1 MLKSVNGLKEMI
13 IKGQIKR
20 IFIFDSWNKHFINI
34 ITKEFDGLNVDI
46 CVIKN
51 SLRCVEG
58 ISFNNKDCII
68 FHETALNNCREVS
81 NYILQQANIN
91 NVLIKV
97 FTEDKKNNYYKG
109 AETIDLAKGERIKT
123 DKGKVTVKIK
133 LDTKEVMKD
142 AREAMKE
149 SIKRNMEIVI

>member
-1 MLKSVNGLKEMI
+1 MLKSINKLKEII

-20 IFIFDSWNKHFINI
+20 IFVLDSWNKHFINI
-34 ITKEFDGLNVDI
+34 IIKEFDGLNVDI

-68 FHETALNNCREVS
+68 FHETVLNSCREVS

-91 NVLIKV
+91 NAFIKV
-97 FTEDKKNNYYKG
+97 FTEDVDNYYKG
-109 AETIDLAKGERIKT
+109 VETIELPKGERCKRSYE
-123 DKGKVTVKIK
+123 GKHKKKYGNSYI
-133 LDTKEVMKD
+133 
-142 AREAMKE
+142 R
-149 SIKRNMEIVI
+149 R

>member
-20 IFIFDSWNKHFINI
+20 IFIFDSWNKHFINTI
-34 ITKEFDGLNVDI
+34 IKEFDGLNVDMY
-46 CVIKN
+46 VIKN

-68 FHETALNNCREVS
+68 FNETVLNNCREVS

-91 NVLIKV
+91 NALIKV
-97 FTEDKKNNYYKG
+97 FTEDMVDNYYKG
-109 AETIDLAKGERIKT
+109 VETIELPKGERIKK
-123 DKGKVTVKIK
+123 DNSKVIVKIK
-133 LDTKEVMKD
+133 LDSKEVMK
-142 AREAMKE
+142 AMRE
-149 SIKRNMEIVI
+149 SIKRNIEVII

>member
-1 MLKSVNGLKEMI
+1 MLKSVNKLREMI

-20 IFIFDSWNKHFINI
+20 IFVFDNWNKHFINI
-34 ITKEFDGLNVDI
+34 ITKKFDGLNVDI
-46 CVIKN
+46 YVIKN
-51 SLRCVEG
+51 SLRCVKG

-68 FHETALNNCREVS
+68 FNETVSNNCREVS

-97 FTEDKKNNYYKG
+97 FTEDMVDNYYKG
-109 AETIDLAKGERIKT
+109 VETIELPKSERIKT
-123 DKGKVTVKIK
+123 DEGKLTVKIK

-142 AREAMKE
+142 VREAMKE
-149 SIKRNMEIVI
+149 SIKRNMEIVM

>member
-1 MLKSVNGLKEMI
+1 MLKSINRLREMI
-13 IKGQIKR
+13 IEGQIKR
-20 IFIFDSWNKHFINI
+20 IFVDDNWNKHFINTI
-34 ITKEFDGLNVDI
+34 IKEFDGLNIDI

-68 FHETALNNCREVS
+68 FNETILNNYSEVS

-91 NVLIKV
+91 NVLIKG
-97 FTEDKKNNYYKG
+97 FNEDFIDNYYKG
-109 AETIDLAKGERIKT
+109 VETIELPKGERIKI

-133 LDTKEVMKD
+133 LDIKEVMKD
-142 AREAMKE
+142 VRETMRE
-149 SIKRNMEIVI
+149 SIKRNIEVII

>member
-1 MLKSVNGLKEMI
+1 MLKSINKLREII

-20 IFIFDSWNKHFINI
+20 IFVFDSWNKHFVNI
-34 ITKEFDGLNVDI
+34 IIKEFDGLNIDI

-68 FHETALNNCREVS
+68 FNETILNNYSEVS

-97 FTEDKKNNYYKG
+97 FNEDVDNYYKG
-109 AETIDLAKGERIKT
+109 VETIELPKGERIKT

-142 AREAMKE
+142 VRETMRE
-149 SIKRNMEIVI
+149 SIKRNIEVII

>member
-1 MLKSVNGLKEMI
+1 MLKSINKLREII

-20 IFIFDSWNKHFINI
+20 IFVFDSWNKHFVNI
-34 ITKEFDGLNVDI
+34 IIKEFDDLNIDI

-68 FHETALNNCREVS
+68 FNETILNNYSEVS

-97 FTEDKKNNYYKG
+97 FNEDVDNYYKG
-109 AETIDLAKGERIKT
+109 VETIELPKGERIKT

-142 AREAMKE
+142 VRETMRE
-149 SIKRNMEIVI
+149 SIKRNIEVII

>member
-1 MLKSVNGLKEMI
+1 MLKSINKLREII

-20 IFIFDSWNKHFINI
+20 IFVFDSWNKHFVNI
-34 ITKEFDGLNVDI
+34 IIKEFDGLNIDI

-68 FHETALNNCREVS
+68 FNETILNNYSEVS

-97 FTEDKKNNYYKG
+97 FNEDVDNYYKG
-109 AETIDLAKGERIKT
+109 VETIELPKGE
-123 DKGKVTVKIK
+123 
-133 LDTKEVMKD
+133 
-142 AREAMKE
+142 
-149 SIKRNMEIVI
+149 